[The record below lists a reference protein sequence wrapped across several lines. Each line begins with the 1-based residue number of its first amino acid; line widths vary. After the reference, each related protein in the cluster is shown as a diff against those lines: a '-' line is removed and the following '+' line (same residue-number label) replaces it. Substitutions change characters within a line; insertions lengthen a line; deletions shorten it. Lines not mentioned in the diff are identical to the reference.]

1 MKRILQAAILAL
13 GVAGASSSL
22 AQDYP
27 SRTVTML
34 IPFPAA
40 GSTDVLGRVLADS
53 MGKIL
58 KATVV
63 VENVGGAGGT
73 IGATKAA
80 RAKNDGYTIFFHNM
94 AHASAPALYRSL
106 PYDPLADFEMIGL
119 VTDVPMILVARKD
132 FPPKDMKELITY
144 VKANKDKVTFANA
157 GIGATSHMCGM
168 LFTSALQADIQS
180 VPYKGTGPALND
192 LMGGQV
198 DLLCDQPAATV
209 GPINGGRI
217 KAYAVANPARL
228 KSMPDVP
235 TFAESGLPNF
245 SLAVWHG
252 MYAPKGT
259 PKPVLEKLN
268 AALQQAL
275 KDPVLV
281 QKFAQLGTEPVAQN
295 RATSDAH
302 RIHVKAELDK
312 WAPIIKKAGVY
323 AD

>member
-13 GVAGASSSL
+13 GVAGASTPF

-58 KATVV
+58 KATIV

-73 IGATKAA
+73 IGATRAA
-80 RAKNDGYTIFFHNM
+80 KSKNDGHTIFFHNM
-94 AHASAPALYRSL
+94 AHASAPSLYRSL
-106 PYDPLADFEMIGL
+106 QYDPVADFETIGL

-132 FPPKDMKELITY
+132 FPPADMKALIAY

-168 LFTSALQADIQS
+168 LLTSALQTDIQS

-198 DLLCDQPAATV
+198 DMLCDQPAATV
-209 GPINGGRI
+209 GPIKGGRI
-217 KAYAVANPARL
+217 KPYAVANPTRL

-235 TFAESGLPNF
+235 TFAESGLPGF

-252 MYAPKGT
+252 LYAPKGT
-259 PKPVLEKLN
+259 PKPVLDKLN

-275 KDPVLV
+275 KDPALL
-281 QKFAQLGTEPVAQN
+281 QKFADMGTEPVAQS
-295 RATSDAH
+295 RATPDAH
-302 RIHVKAELDK
+302 RAHVKAELEK
-312 WAPIIKKAGVY
+312 WGPIIKKAGVY